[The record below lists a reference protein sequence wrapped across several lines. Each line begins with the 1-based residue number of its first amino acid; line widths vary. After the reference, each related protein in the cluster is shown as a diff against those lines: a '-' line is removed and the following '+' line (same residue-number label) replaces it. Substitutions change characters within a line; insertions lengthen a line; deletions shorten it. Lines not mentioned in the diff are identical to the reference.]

1 MKSLYTYI
9 VEPLDGR
16 LYNNIKKVE
25 GGELITSSS
34 IENHTTTN
42 RYAIVL
48 ASPEK
53 IKTPVLKNAAA
64 AKKMAIFDA
73 FDILDRIQLEEN
85 KLIEEDGNVVK
96 IKPKTDFLSAEE
108 RTK

>member
-1 MKSLYTYI
+1 MSNEVRK
-9 VEPLDGR
+9 
-16 LYNNIKKVE
+16 IKE
-25 GGELITSSS
+25 DLI
-34 IENHTTTN
+34 
-42 RYAIVL
+42 
-48 ASPEK
+48 ASGKEAAQDLMRVAKEK
-53 IKTPVLKNAAA
+53 IVVKGKDPLAADKLKNAAA

>member
-1 MKSLYTYI
+1 MRVAK
-9 VEPLDGR
+9 
-16 LYNNIKKVE
+16 
-25 GGELITSSS
+25 
-34 IENHTTTN
+34 
-42 RYAIVL
+42 
-48 ASPEK
+48 EK
-53 IKTPVLKNAAA
+53 IVVKGKDPLAADKLKNAAA

>member
-1 MKSLYTYI
+1 MRVAK
-9 VEPLDGR
+9 
-16 LYNNIKKVE
+16 
-25 GGELITSSS
+25 
-34 IENHTTTN
+34 
-42 RYAIVL
+42 
-48 ASPEK
+48 EK
-53 IKTPVLKNAAA
+53 IVVKGKDPLAADKLKNAAA

-85 KLIEEDGNVVK
+85 KLIEENGNVVK

>member
-1 MKSLYTYI
+1 MSNEVRK
-9 VEPLDGR
+9 
-16 LYNNIKKVE
+16 IKE
-25 GGELITSSS
+25 DLI
-34 IENHTTTN
+34 
-42 RYAIVL
+42 
-48 ASPEK
+48 ASGKEAAQDLMRVAKEK
-53 IKTPVLKNAAA
+53 IVVKGKDPLAADKLKNAAA

-108 RTK
+108 RTKKFYLEQLIQYY

>member
-1 MKSLYTYI
+1 MSNEVRK
-9 VEPLDGR
+9 
-16 LYNNIKKVE
+16 IKE
-25 GGELITSSS
+25 DLI
-34 IENHTTTN
+34 
-42 RYAIVL
+42 
-48 ASPEK
+48 ASGKEAAQDLMRVAKEK
-53 IKTPVLKNAAA
+53 IVVKGKDPLAADKLKNAAA

-85 KLIEEDGNVVK
+85 KLIEENGNVVK

>member
-1 MKSLYTYI
+1 
-9 VEPLDGR
+9 
-16 LYNNIKKVE
+16 
-25 GGELITSSS
+25 
-34 IENHTTTN
+34 
-42 RYAIVL
+42 
-48 ASPEK
+48 
-53 IKTPVLKNAAA
+53 
-64 AKKMAIFDA
+64 MAIFDA